1 MKNLMM
7 VALALVFVGC
17 QTRQP
22 QRVPDNKPVPK
33 QAKLQMDGKRLTAKQ
48 TSRYLRVRVKVSASD
63 GSPADKKLADTVF
76 PNVQQALCGAGF
88 EVVQSGE
95 AEIEVAGVAKCLDG
109 AVRGNRT
116 VCRGYLEL
124 TFTRNDVCN
133 PVTGK
138 GVRRVVN
145 TKRFDAKSGEAWTTE
160 EALMSLGD
168 SLVAPVGKWLREIG
182 ASMTDNL
189 VLCNIA
195 VNSAD
200 ARSPIEMGYPT
211 EFAKTVLGVQGVYD
225 CRVTP
230 LNSTKTMFTASV
242 LYDARQIPDGVL
254 NRLMSMRTL
263 NLE

>member
-7 VALALVFVGC
+7 VALALVFAGC
-17 QTRQP
+17 QTSQP
-22 QRVPDNKPVPK
+22 QRVPDKPAPK
-33 QAKLQMDGKRLTAKQ
+33 QAKSQMNNKRLTAKQ
-48 TSRYLRVRVKVSASD
+48 TARYLRVRVKVSASD
-63 GSPADKKLADTVF
+63 GSAVGKKLADTVF

-95 AEIEVAGVAKCLDG
+95 AEMEVTGVAKCLDG
-109 AVRGNRT
+109 IIRGNRT

-124 TFTRNDVCN
+124 TFTRNDVRN

-138 GVRRVVN
+138 GIRRVVN
-145 TKRFDAKSGEAWTTE
+145 VKRFDAKSGEAWTSE

-168 SLVAPVGKWLREIG
+168 NLAASVGKWLREIG

-189 VLCNIA
+189 ALCKIA
-195 VNSAD
+195 VNSVD
-200 ARSPIEMGYPT
+200 AHSQIEKDYPT
-211 EFAKTVLGVQGVYD
+211 EFTKIVLGIQGVYD
-225 CRVTP
+225 CRITP
-230 LNSTKTMFTASV
+230 LNSTRTMFTAGV

-254 NRLMSMRTL
+254 NRLLSMRTL